1 MPSAR
6 DARKVTF
13 GLVYRLL
20 SHTTRNFGVMKI
32 VKTGFCVLPG
42 VTSGWS
48 ASWNE

>member
-6 DARKVTF
+6 DAREVTF

-20 SHTTRNFGVMKI
+20 SHNTPNFVVVKI
-32 VKTGFCVLPG
+32 VRTGFCVLAG

-48 ASWNE
+48 ASRNE